1 MTTEELFKNAII
13 ATESQKFWSQDLMN
27 EIIVRAREYGTEDK
41 LINAL
46 ERFKEIGEGFKYIDI
61 SNEIKKQKHNAPLI
75 TEKKE
80 QADLEIIELILKIF
94 KTAKSEDEAFEALMP
109 IYNLLKSK
117 NLWVKEGRWFKWLVE
132 KGYEK

>member
-13 ATESQKFWSQDLMN
+13 ATESQKFWSKDLMN
-27 EIIVRAREYGTEDK
+27 EVIVRAKEYGTEDK

-46 ERFKEIGEGFKYIDI
+46 ERFKEIGESFKYIDI
-61 SNEIKKQKHNAPLI
+61 SNEIKKQKLNTPLI

-80 QADLEIIELILKIF
+80 QADIEIIELILNIF

-109 IYNLLKSK
+109 VYNLLKRK